1 MSNSIS
7 RRTFLGGAVAT
18 ASLSATG
25 KLPSRTLGR
34 TGEQP
39 SILAFGCGSRL
50 GMYET
55 QDRAVEVLNLA
66 LDSGITYL
74 DTAQV
79 YGGGN
84 SETWVGEVM
93 KTRRKGVFLATKTVA
108 RTADDVLRRID
119 TSLTKLNTDQV
130 DLLHLHSL
138 QGPED
143 LEKVEKNKVME
154 ALYKVREQ
162 KMAKYIG
169 ITSHTDPEVLATALD
184 RYDVD
189 CTQMALNAALQ
200 GMQNGKGRMDLNPA
214 MTTNF
219 EKIALPVAKRK
230 HIGVIA
236 MKVFGQ
242 MHIMPREDDFE
253 AAARLLRYSLSLPVA
268 VAVIGCPKHEH
279 LTRNV
284 ETARSFQAMEPT
296 EMRRYSDQLS
306 ERYKQALD
314 RVFEDHI
321 DA

>member
-1 MSNSIS
+1 MKNSIS

-18 ASLSATG
+18 ASLSANG

-39 SILAFGCGSRL
+39 SILGFGCGSRL
-50 GMYET
+50 GKYKT
-55 QDRAVEVLNLA
+55 QDRAVEVLNMA
-66 LDSGITYL
+66 LDAGINYL

-79 YGGGN
+79 YGRGN

-93 KTRRKGVFLATKTVA
+93 KTRREGVFLATKTVA
-108 RTADDVLRRID
+108 RTADDVLRRMD
-119 TSLTKLNTDQV
+119 TSLAKLHTDQV

-138 QGPED
+138 GGPED

-154 ALYKVREQ
+154 ALYKIREQ

-169 ITSHTDPEVLATALD
+169 ITSHTDPEVLATALQ

-200 GMQNGKGRMDLNPA
+200 GMQSGQGSMDLNPA
-214 MTTNF
+214 ITTSF
-219 EKIALPVAKRK
+219 EKFALPVAKRK
-230 HIGVIA
+230 DIGVIA

-242 MHIMPREDDFE
+242 ARIMPMEDDFE

-279 LTRNV
+279 LTRNI
-284 ETARSFQAMEPT
+284 ETARSFQPMEPS
-296 EMRRYSDQLS
+296 EMQRYSDALS

-314 RVFEDHI
+314 SEFEDHV
-321 DA
+321 DV

>member
-18 ASLSATG
+18 ASLSAGG
-25 KLPSRTLGR
+25 KLPWRTLGR

-50 GMYET
+50 GMYKT

-79 YGGGN
+79 YGRGN

-119 TSLTKLNTDQV
+119 TSLTKLHTDQV

-138 QGPED
+138 GGPED
-143 LEKVEKNKVME
+143 LEEVEKNKVME

-169 ITSHTDPEVLATALD
+169 ITSHTDPEVLATALE

-200 GMQNGKGRMDLNPA
+200 GMQSGQGGMDLNPA
-214 MTTNF
+214 ITTSF

-230 HIGVIA
+230 NIGVIA

-242 MHIMPREDDFE
+242 AQIMPMEDDFE

-279 LTRNV
+279 LTRNI
-284 ETARSFQAMEPT
+284 ETARSFQPMEPS
-296 EMRRYSDQLS
+296 EMQRYSDALS

-314 RVFEDHI
+314 GVFENHV